1 MRTVGVDL
9 AAADATT
16 AVAVI
21 EWTDG
26 SVAELI
32 SLRLGASDVDVV
44 AAAATADKIGID
56 CALGWPDAFVA
67 FVSGHADAGTAPAVD
82 GGSVWRRGLVYR
94 ETDRVVHEVT
104 GRWPLSVSTDR
115 LGVTALRCA
124 GLVSRLREAGADVDR
139 AGDGDIVEV
148 YPGGSLRSWGL
159 HVRGYRVDEAARRAL
174 LTGLRTAAPWLD
186 LRDADELMVRSGDA
200 FDAVLAALATRAAAI
215 GAALGPSASQRPV
228 ARREG
233 WVMLPTG
240 PIGELIGHAKS

>member
-9 AAADATT
+9 AAADAAT

-21 EWTDG
+21 DWVDG
-26 SVAELI
+26 SAAALTT
-32 SLRLGASDVDVV
+32 LRLGASDADVV
-44 AAAATADKIGID
+44 TAAATADRIGID

-67 FVSGHADAGTAPAVD
+67 FVSGHADPRSAPAVD
-82 GGSVWRRGLVYR
+82 GGADWRRGLVYR
-94 ETDRVVHEVT
+94 ETDRVVREVS

-124 GLVSRLREAGADVDR
+124 GLLSRLREGGKDVDR

-148 YPGGSLRSWGL
+148 YPGASLRLWGL
-159 HVRGYRVDEAARRAL
+159 HVRGYRVDATARRAL
-174 LTGLRTAAPWLD
+174 LAGLRTAAPWLD

-200 FDAVLAALATRAAAI
+200 FDAVIAALAARAAAI
-215 GAALGPSASQRPV
+215 GAVRAPSPAQREI

-233 WVMLPTG
+233 WVALPTASLG
-240 PIGELIGHAKS
+240 GLIEHPKS